1 MNTSLLGGLV
11 FVLVFGGIILLHEL
25 GHFSVARLFKIDVEE
40 FGFGLPPRLW
50 RIWRAKGSILVGKER
65 LILPLNFDLPFDHK
79 TSLHRPVNIVAAT
92 VHGKLVVRSIDF
104 AATEDGQFRPDASTE
119 RKDLPNGEVRLT
131 GILNEAHPGTEF
143 TLNWIPLGGFN
154 KFPGEEN
161 PDFPGGLASAN
172 PWKRILVLLAGA
184 TMNLLTA
191 VIVYTLL
198 FSQLGVPD
206 QHTVVIAAVNDD
218 SPAQQ
223 AGLLPGD
230 IVTSVSGI
238 EVNSTDQLIE
248 TTYAN
253 LGVPLTLVIVR
264 DGEEVEI
271 TVTPRVTPPEGEG
284 PMGVGL
290 GNPYEPAKTWFHTL
304 PISFTAVGQDINNLL
319 SLPGRL
325 IAGTLSPEEAQMG
338 GPRTIWNL
346 FQQSVSRD
354 VASRQVE
361 QTSGETAT
369 TPTNYTLLI
378 IISLTTTV
386 AIANLLPIPALDGG
400 RIFMS
405 LIEVVVRRR
414 IPAKYQMA
422 INGVSYIILLLLL
435 GFFYIK
441 DIISPV
447 VITLP

>member
-11 FVLVFGGIILLHEL
+11 FVLVFAGIILLHEL

-40 FGFGLPPRLW
+40 FGIGLPPRLRRLW
-50 RIWRAKGSILVGKER
+50 RGKGLIVVGKES

-79 TSLHRPVNIVAAT
+79 TSLHRPVDVVAVT
-92 VHGKLVVRSIDF
+92 VRGKLVAKSVIL

-119 RKDLPNGEVRLT
+119 RKDLPNGEVHLT

-154 KFPGEEN
+154 KFPGEDN
-161 PDFPGGLASAN
+161 PDQPGGLAAAN
-172 PWKRILVLLAGA
+172 PWKRILVLLSGA
-184 TMNLLTA
+184 AMNLLTA
-191 VIVYTLL
+191 IVVYTVI
-198 FSQLGVPD
+198 FSQMGIPD
-206 QHTVVIAAVNDD
+206 RRTVVIAAVNEG

-223 AGLLPGD
+223 VGIQPGD
-230 IVTSVSGI
+230 IVASAGGI
-238 EVNSTDQLIE
+238 EVTSSDQLIE
-248 TTYAN
+248 ITYAN
-253 LGVPLTLVIVR
+253 LGVPLELVLVR
-264 DGEEVEI
+264 EGEELEI
-271 TVTPRVTPPEGEG
+271 SVTPRATPPEGEG
-284 PMGVGL
+284 PIGIGL
-290 GNPYEPAKTWFHTL
+290 GNPIDPAKTWFHTL
-304 PISFTAVGQDINNLL
+304 PISVTAVGQDINNLL

-354 VASRQVE
+354 VESRQVE
-361 QTSGETAT
+361 DTGGETT
-369 TPTNYTLLI
+369 RPTNYTLLI

-386 AIANLLPIPALDGG
+386 GIANLLPIPALDGG

-405 LIEVVVRRR
+405 LIEIVVRRK

-435 GFFYIK
+435 GYFYIK

-447 VITLP
+447 LITLP